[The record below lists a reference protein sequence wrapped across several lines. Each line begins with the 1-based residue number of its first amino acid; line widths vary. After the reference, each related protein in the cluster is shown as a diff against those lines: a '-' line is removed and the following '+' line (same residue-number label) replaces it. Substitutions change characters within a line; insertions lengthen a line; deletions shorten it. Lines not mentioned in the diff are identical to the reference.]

1 MTYQGTTKGL
11 GVGRL
16 PEGIG
21 AVYARNQNYAQY
33 QREQSQKSQRGNL
46 FRQNA
51 PSNPLKRFFYNME
64 KRRLE
69 KRG

>member
-33 QREQSQKSQRGNL
+33 QREQSQKSQREKL
-46 FRQNA
+46 FRDSA
-51 PSNPLKRFFYNME
+51 PRNPISRVFYNME

-69 KRG
+69 NR